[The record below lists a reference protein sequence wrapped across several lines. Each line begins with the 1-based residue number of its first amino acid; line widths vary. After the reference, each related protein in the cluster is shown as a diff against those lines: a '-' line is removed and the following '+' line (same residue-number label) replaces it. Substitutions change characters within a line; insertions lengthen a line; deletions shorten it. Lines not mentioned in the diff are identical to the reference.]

1 MKKYRRALA
10 LVSCLSLCSLVWCVS
25 SAARGFPGRAG
36 GGGEQPRSHP
46 QISATFL
53 VRVCAVPRMR
63 QTACLVPGPAALC
76 AEIFVVCFGIFRD
89 LSGGEGRLGRGDH
102 PSASCSVTLPL
113 GHGGALGSVQIGGA
127 G

>member
-46 QISATFL
+46 QITATFL
-53 VRVCAVPRMR
+53 VRVCGVPRMR
-63 QTACLVPGPAALC
+63 QSAYLVTGPAAPC

-89 LSGGEGRLGRGDH
+89 LSGRGGPGSRGPPECLVLSYPAAWDTVGRWAV
-102 PSASCSVTLPL
+102 S
-113 GHGGALGSVQIGGA
+113 I
-127 G
+127 